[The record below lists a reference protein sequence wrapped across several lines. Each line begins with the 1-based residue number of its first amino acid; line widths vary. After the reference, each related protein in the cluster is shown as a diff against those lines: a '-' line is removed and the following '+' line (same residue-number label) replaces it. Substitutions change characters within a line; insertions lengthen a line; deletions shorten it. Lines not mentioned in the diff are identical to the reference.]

1 MKFSRQGILFVV
13 SAPSGTGKSTLC
25 SNLRKTPDFVFSVS
39 CTTRAARPGETD
51 GEDYYFIQESDFLR
65 RMESGDFLEFA
76 TVHGH
81 YYGTL
86 RKLVADHLS
95 AGRDVLLDIDIAG
108 ARQIRAIQDPFI
120 QSSLADVFIMPPTL
134 EELERRLRKRGTE
147 TEEQVQTRLA
157 NARSEIEAW
166 KEYRYTLLSESMEED
181 LSKFRA
187 IMKAER
193 YKSARL
199 GLDRS

>member
-1 MKFSRQGILFVV
+1 MNFTRQGILFVV

-39 CTTRAARPGETD
+39 CTTRPARPGETD
-51 GEDYYFIQESDFLR
+51 GEDYHFISVAEFQQRIAGGE
-65 RMESGDFLEFA
+65 FLEHA
-76 TVHGH
+76 LVHGNH
-81 YYGTL
+81 YGTL
-86 RKLVADHLS
+86 RSRVLEHLQ

-108 ARQIRAIQDPFI
+108 ARQIRACDDPHIQA
-120 QSSLADVFIMPPTL
+120 SLADVFIMPPTL
-134 EELERRLRKRGTE
+134 EELERRLRRRGTE
-147 TEEQVQTRLA
+147 TEAQIQTRMG

-181 LSKFRA
+181 LAKFRA

-199 GLDRS
+199 GLNRS

>member
-108 ARQIRAIQDPFI
+108 ARQIRAIQDPVI

>member
-51 GEDYYFIQESDFLR
+51 GEDYYFIQEADFLR
-65 RMESGDFLEFA
+65 RMDSGDFLEYA
-76 TVHGH
+76 RVHGH

-86 RKLVADHLS
+86 KKLVADHL
-95 AGRDVLLDIDIAG
+95 AGGRDVLLDIDIAG
-108 ARQIRAIQDPFI
+108 ARQIREIQDPVI

-166 KEYRYTLLSESMEED
+166 KEYRYTVLSESMEED

-199 GLDRS
+199 GLHQS

>member
-1 MKFSRQGILFVV
+1 MNFTRQGILFVV

-25 SNLRKTPDFVFSVS
+25 SNLRKTPDFIFSVS

-51 GEDYYFIQESDFLR
+51 GEDYFFISDAEFLGR
-65 RMESGDFLEFA
+65 IGTGDFLEYA
-76 TVHGH
+76 QVHGH

-86 RKLVADHLS
+86 KQQVIDHLS

-108 ARQIRAIQDPFI
+108 ARQIREIKDEVI

-147 TEEQVQTRLA
+147 TEAQIQTRLA

-199 GLDRS
+199 GLNRS

>member
-51 GEDYYFIQESDFLR
+51 GEDYFFIPESDFLR
-65 RMESGDFLEFA
+65 RIDSGDFLEFA
-76 TVHGH
+76 QVHGH

-86 RKLVADHLS
+86 KKLVADHL
-95 AGRDVLLDIDIAG
+95 AGGRDVLLDIDIAG
-108 ARQIRAIQDPFI
+108 ARQIRAIQDPVI

-193 YKSARL
+193 YKSTRL

>member
-51 GEDYYFIQESDFLR
+51 GEDYYFIQEPDFLR

-108 ARQIRAIQDPFI
+108 ARQIRAIQDPVI